1 MSVKEVAQLEGLNGV
16 LDHHY
21 SLPKDLNCLQ
31 VVTGMLLCGQKGILK
46 TTVASVLVLPVSL
59 AL

>member
-1 MSVKEVAQLEGLNGV
+1 VSVKEVAQLEDLNGV

-31 VVTGMLLCGQKGILK
+31 VVTGMFLCGQKGILM